1 MKSTNIRPYKVF
13 AIKAGTV
20 IDHITAGH
28 ALKIVRLLNLA
39 DENRVVT
46 IGLNF
51 SSKKMKLKDIIKVEN
66 RELTKEEINRVAIF
80 APLASINIIKDFAV
94 IKKFRAEIPET
105 IEYVVTCPNPKCL
118 TNHESITTKFHV
130 LPKSNNIHLKC
141 HYCEKVFLESE
152 INEYKNA

>member
-1 MKSTNIRPYKVF
+1 MKKELRPYKVF

-28 ALKIVRLLNLA
+28 AVKIVRLLNLA
-39 DENRVVT
+39 DENRIVT

-51 SSKKMKLKDIIKVEN
+51 SSKKMGLKDIIKVEG
-66 RELTKEEINRVAIF
+66 RELTEEEISRIAIF
-80 APLASINIIKDFAV
+80 APQASINIIKKHEV
-94 IKKFRAEIPET
+94 VKKFHAEIPET

-118 TNHESITTKFHV
+118 TNHESLTSKFHV
-130 LPKSNNIHLKC
+130 SHKNNVIHLKC
-141 HYCEKVFLESE
+141 HYCEKVFLEAE

>member
-66 RELTKEEINRVAIF
+66 RELTKEEINRLLETLEIMGNSHT
-80 APLASINIIKDFAV
+80 LAQITDSEMDIKAQKIKV
-94 IKKFRAEIPET
+94 IKSVRD
-105 IEYVVTCPNPKCL
+105 L
-118 TNHESITTKFHV
+118 
-130 LPKSNNIHLKC
+130 
-141 HYCEKVFLESE
+141 
-152 INEYKNA
+152 